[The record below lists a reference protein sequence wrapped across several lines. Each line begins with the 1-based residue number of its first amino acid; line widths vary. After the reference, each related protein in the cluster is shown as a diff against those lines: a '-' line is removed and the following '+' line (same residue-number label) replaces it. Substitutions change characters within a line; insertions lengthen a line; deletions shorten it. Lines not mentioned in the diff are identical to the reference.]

1 VRTTRV
7 AVVVVC
13 CTAIAL
19 FVAAPALRAQRS
31 LVDPQT
37 RLSAQQKISAPL
49 MTEVYR
55 RRGDARRAP
64 KGTTGIRVDRH
75 GRTLVRVHAPFN
87 DALKRKIAALG
98 GRVMSSATVPQEVVA
113 LMPVSMLERLA
124 ADDSVRAITAN

>member
-19 FVAAPALRAQRS
+19 FVAAPALRAQHS

-37 RLSAQQKISAPL
+37 RLSAQQKIGAPL
-49 MTEVYR
+49 MTEIYR
-55 RRGDARRAP
+55 RRGVAGRAP

>member
-1 VRTTRV
+1 MRTTRV

-19 FVAAPALRAQRS
+19 FVAAPALRAQHS

-87 DALKRKIAALG
+87 EALKSKIAALG
-98 GRVMSSATVPQEVVA
+98 GRVLSSATDPQEVVA